1 MERLLHYVWKY
12 RLYKPSSLVTTDGT
26 VLEVIDPG
34 LPNGN
39 AGPDFLNAK
48 IKVGTTV
55 WAGSVE
61 IHTKASDWLLHK
73 HHKDRAYDA
82 VILHVTSLNDA
93 SISRTNGEKV
103 PQLVL
108 HVPEA
113 VCQQISW
120 LLQKDQTLP
129 CQDRLLEIDS
139 MHLTLWMGALL
150 GERLERK
157 TQDIYSLLSAYG
169 NDWNEVFYVLLTRSF
184 GCGLN
189 SDAFEWLARSLPF
202 RCIQKQR
209 NSSSQVEAL
218 LFGQAGMLQE
228 ELSDHYYRLLQRE
241 YQFLRCKFDLH
252 PLDESLFKSLRVRP
266 GNFPHIKMAQLA
278 AVWTKYDT
286 LFSMT
291 LEAHTPGEIKSLF
304 RVQPSDYWQ
313 NHYHFRYASAS
324 KEKTMGDNFLN
335 ILLINAVVPILFAY
349 GSKNHCP
356 EYSDRAI
363 RLLESM
369 PVEQNSIVRL
379 FMSKG
384 VKARNAGDSQA
395 LIQLKREYC
404 EKKKCLYCRIGFQLL
419 KRMLPDVQ
427 KVV

>member
-129 CQDRLLEIDS
+129 CQDRLLEIDP

-157 TQDIYSLLSAYG
+157 TQDIYSLLSAYV
-169 NDWNEVFYVLLTRSF
+169 NDWNEVVYVLLTRSF
-184 GCGLN
+184 G
-189 SDAFEWLARSLPF
+189 
-202 RCIQKQR
+202 
-209 NSSSQVEAL
+209 
-218 LFGQAGMLQE
+218 
-228 ELSDHYYRLLQRE
+228 
-241 YQFLRCKFDLH
+241 
-252 PLDESLFKSLRVRP
+252 
-266 GNFPHIKMAQLA
+266 
-278 AVWTKYDT
+278 
-286 LFSMT
+286 
-291 LEAHTPGEIKSLF
+291 
-304 RVQPSDYWQ
+304 
-313 NHYHFRYASAS
+313 
-324 KEKTMGDNFLN
+324 
-335 ILLINAVVPILFAY
+335 
-349 GSKNHCP
+349 
-356 EYSDRAI
+356 
-363 RLLESM
+363 
-369 PVEQNSIVRL
+369 
-379 FMSKG
+379 
-384 VKARNAGDSQA
+384 
-395 LIQLKREYC
+395 
-404 EKKKCLYCRIGFQLL
+404 
-419 KRMLPDVQ
+419 
-427 KVV
+427 